1 MSKKNEWQ
9 EWILYMLHAVTQT
22 AQLTYHKINAIR
34 QLIDNTAGQE
44 HEWVDLMQTNQSP
57 VIASVSEAI
66 QCSK

>member
-1 MSKKNEWQ
+1 
-9 EWILYMLHAVTQT
+9 MLHAVTQT